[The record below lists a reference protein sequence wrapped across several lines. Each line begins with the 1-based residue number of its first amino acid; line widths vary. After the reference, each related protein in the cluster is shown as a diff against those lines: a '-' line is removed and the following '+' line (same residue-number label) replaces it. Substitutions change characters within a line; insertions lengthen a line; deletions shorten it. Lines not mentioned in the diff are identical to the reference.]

1 MPERFWNAS
10 TENRAVKD
18 EEENLRA
25 NFKHLLNWDS
35 NIRPQ
40 GPEFDDDADI
50 PPLETEDDEVLS
62 AVTAAALVVDPAKR
76 APARN
81 ILEITRERW
90 AVIMEQNAQEL
101 DQLRFVHGSSKM

>member
-1 MPERFWNAS
+1 M
-10 TENRAVKD
+10 ENRAVKD

-25 NFKHLLNWDS
+25 NFKHLLNWGS

-50 PPLETEDDEVLS
+50 PPMETEDDEVLS
-62 AVTAAALVVDPAKR
+62 AVTAAALVIDPAKR
-76 APARN
+76 APTWN

-90 AVIMEQNAQEL
+90 AVIMVGIRSAEVRARLVENIEGAIMEH
-101 DQLRFVHGSSKM
+101 FKMYR